1 MTRPDECAQIEELIP
16 EFLAGRVAAA
26 DDERIRRHLESCEEC
41 RKRAN
46 AVSLLQQTPIPRPD
60 PGRWDDFV
68 RDVVEVTGR
77 RRSARRRRRSWL
89 LAAAVVVALASAL
102 VVGRVALWPDRAPVG
117 LEGLAHEVAELPDL
131 EAAAWTAGLSPV
143 GFMPAGFDTVGL
155 SEEQIEK
162 LVTEVGR
169 T

>member
-1 MTRPDECAQIEELIP
+1 MTRPEDCAQIEEVLP
-16 EFLAGRVAAA
+16 EFLAGRLAAE
-26 DDERIRRHLESCEEC
+26 DDERIRRHLDGCEEC

-68 RDVVEVTGR
+68 ADVVDGTGR
-77 RRSARRRRRSWL
+77 RKLARRRRRSWML
-89 LAAAVVVALASAL
+89 ATGAVAVLAAALVLGRAASQ
-102 VVGRVALWPDRAPVG
+102 REAPSAS
-117 LEGLAHEVAELPDL
+117 LEGLAHEVAELPES
-131 EAAAWTAGLSPV
+131 EAAAWTAGLSPA

-155 SEEQIEK
+155 SEEEIET
-162 LVTEVGR
+162 LAREVGR

>member
-16 EFLAGRVAAA
+16 EFLAGRVAAE

-68 RDVVEVTGR
+68 RDVVDVTGR
-77 RRSARRRRRSWL
+77 RRSARRRHWL
-89 LAAAVVVALASAL
+89 LGAAAVVALGSAL
-102 VVGRVALWPDRAPVG
+102 VVGRVALGPDQAPVG
-117 LEGLAHEVAELPDL
+117 LEGLAHEVAELSDL
-131 EAAAWTAGLSPV
+131 EAAAWTAGLSPA

-162 LVTEVGR
+162 LATEVGR

>member
-1 MTRPDECAQIEELIP
+1 MTSPDECAQIEEMLP
-16 EFLAGRVAAA
+16 EFLAGRVGAEN
-26 DDERIRRHLESCEEC
+26 DERIRRHLEDCEEC

-60 PGRWDDFV
+60 PDRWDDFV
-68 RDVVEVTGR
+68 RDVVDVTGR
-77 RRSARRRRRSWL
+77 RRSARRRRRTWL
-89 LAAAVVVALASAL
+89 LGTAAVAVLAAAL
-102 VVGRVALWPDRAPVG
+102 VLGRVAVEREPESTG
-117 LEGLAHEVAELPDL
+117 LEGLAHEVAELPEA

-155 SEEQIEK
+155 SEDEIEM
-162 LVTEVGR
+162 LATEVGR

>member
-1 MTRPDECAQIEELIP
+1 MTRPDECAQIEELLP
-16 EFLAGRVAAA
+16 EFLAGRVAAEQ
-26 DDERIRRHLESCEEC
+26 DERIRRHLEVCDEC

-68 RDVVEVTGR
+68 RDVVDVTGR
-77 RRSARRRRRSWL
+77 RRSARRRRRAWL
-89 LAAAVVVALASAL
+89 LAAAAVVVLGAAFILGRAALQPASM
-102 VVGRVALWPDRAPVG
+102 G
-117 LEGLAHEVAELPDL
+117 LEGLAHEVAELPEL
-131 EAAAWTAGLSPV
+131 EAAAWTAGLSPA

-155 SEEQIEK
+155 SEDEIEK
-162 LVTEVGR
+162 LATEVGR

>member
-1 MTRPDECAQIEELIP
+1 MTRPDDCARIEEMLP
-16 EFLAGRVAAA
+16 EFLAGRVATE
-26 DDERIRRHLESCEEC
+26 DDERIRRHLDDCEEC

-68 RDVVEVTGR
+68 ADVVDVTGR
-77 RRSARRRRRSWL
+77 RRLARRRRRTWL
-89 LAAAVVVALASAL
+89 LGAAAVAVLAAALVLGRAASLRGPEATS
-102 VVGRVALWPDRAPVG
+102 
-117 LEGLAHEVAELPDL
+117 LEGLAHEVAELP
-131 EAAAWTAGLSPV
+131 ESEVAAWTAGLSPA

-155 SEEQIEK
+155 SEEEIET
-162 LVTEVGR
+162 LATEVGR